1 MVKKTQYFPEKTKPQ
16 QMVLFSPVDT
26 EHTEAIGENPLEAVK
41 KERRKGATTRDCPY
55 GRLVGAIPLDEPF
68 AV

>member
-41 KERRKGATTRDCPY
+41 KEKG
-55 GRLVGAIPLDEPF
+55 GNHKGLPLRAACRGNPT
-68 AV
+68 